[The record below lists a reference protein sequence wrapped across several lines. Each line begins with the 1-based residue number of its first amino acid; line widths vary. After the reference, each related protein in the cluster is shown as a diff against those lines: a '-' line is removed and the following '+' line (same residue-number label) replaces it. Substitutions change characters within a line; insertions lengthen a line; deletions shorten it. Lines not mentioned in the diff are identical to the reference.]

1 MKQHVLTSTFQSIR
15 SSLFLRAR
23 RLLADDDD
31 ARDVLQEA
39 FVRLWNHRDRITR
52 ESSAAGLL
60 MTTVRNL
67 SLNKL
72 RDSSAHP
79 TDPFE
84 PNFTESSDDPPDE
97 IAETFARVS
106 KLIESSLS
114 PRDRQILILRDRDE
128 WDFDD
133 IAQKFNLTEGNVR
146 LIVARA
152 RKTIR
157 NAYRDYHE

>member
-39 FVRLWNHRDRITR
+39 FVRLWTHRDRITR

-84 PNFTESSDDPPDE
+84 PNFTESSDDSPDE

-133 IAQKFNLTEGNVR
+133 IAQKFNLTAGNVR
-146 LIVARA
+146 QIVARA

-157 NAYRDYHE
+157 KAYRDYHE